1 MRWSLFLIT
10 LLKRDSN
17 TGVFCEYCKFLGTTF
32 FIENLWGLVLLV
44 KDLDQHF

>member
-1 MRWSLFLIT
+1 MCWSLFLIT

-17 TGVFCEYCKFLGTTF
+17 AGVFCEYCKFLGTTF